1 MTTALRGR
9 LAGGSAPTWGHRR
22 LAGEKPWHALWAM
35 MVGFFMILV
44 DATIV
49 AVANP
54 SIMEKLDAG
63 YDAVI
68 WVTSAYLLGF
78 AVPLLL
84 AGRLGDRYGP
94 KNLYLL
100 GLAVFTAASLWC
112 GLSDTIGMLIAARV
126 LQGVGAALL
135 TPQTLS
141 TITRIFPAERRG
153 VAMSVWGATA
163 GVATLVG
170 PLAGGVLVDGLGWQ
184 WIFFVNVPVGIIGL
198 GLAFWLVPD
207 LPTEKHGFDLLGVLL
222 SGFGMFMIVFAL
234 QEGQSH
240 NWAPWIW
247 GTLAGGVGFMAAFIF
262 WQQANRNDPL
272 IPLGI
277 FRDRDFSLSNLGVAT
292 IGFVVTAM
300 ILPVMFYAQ
309 AVCGLSPTRSA
320 LLTAPMAVAT
330 GVLAPWVGKIVDR
343 SHPRPIIGFGF
354 SVLAIALTW
363 LSVEMTPTTPI
374 WRIVLPLTAT
384 GVGMAFIW
392 SPLAATAT
400 RNLPPQLAGAGS
412 GVYNATRQV
421 GSVLGSASMAAFMTT
436 RISAEMPPMAS
447 NGPSGEGSVT
457 QLPGFLH
464 EPFAA
469 AMSQSLLLPAFIAL
483 FGVVAALFLLG
494 FARPARPAATAPD
507 ERDEHWDDD
516 EYVDDDYVEFTV
528 LHDEP
533 QPLVPATPL
542 APVEPAS
549 LFEPDDE
556 GDTEP
561 MVARHDLLLTPPA
574 ETWHDEPVESW
585 QRGHLP
591 PDWQGDLLDDDR
603 LEPVAAPPSP
613 PAEPVDAPGYPRESE
628 RSLFDFL
635 ADVPPPNP
643 SVEPI
648 GFAHNGFHVDEEQRF
663 QPFSR
668 FDERQEQQPPS
679 ETHKPDILSPD
690 YPLDF
695 GSHAHHES
703 PDEADFERPS
713 RHELTDEEPEDY
725 PFRSNGR
732 HSRVESD
739 DAPSYGRHSR
749 PGD

>member
-1 MTTALRGR
+1 MTAALRGR
-9 LAGGSAPTWGHRR
+9 SAGGAAPI
-22 LAGEKPWHALWAM
+22 ADPWHALWAM

-54 SIMEKLDAG
+54 SIMEKLGAG

-100 GLAVFTAASLWC
+100 GLTVFTAASLWC
-112 GLSDTIGMLIAARV
+112 GLSGTIGMLIAARV

-184 WIFFVNVPVGIIGL
+184 WIFFVNVPIGLIGL

-207 LPTEKHGFDLLGVLL
+207 LPTEKHGFDLLGVAL
-222 SGFGMFMIVFAL
+222 SGVGMFMIVFAL

-272 IPLGI
+272 IPLVI
-277 FRDRDFSLSNLGVAT
+277 FRDRDFSLSTLGVAT

-320 LLTAPMAVAT
+320 LLTAPMAIAT
-330 GVLAPWVGKIVDR
+330 GLLAPWVGKIVDR

-354 SVLAIALTW
+354 SMLAISLTW

-436 RISAEMPPMAS
+436 RISAEMPMAAG
-447 NGPSGEGSVT
+447 GPSGEGSVT
-457 QLPGFLH
+457 QLPSFLH
-464 EPFAA
+464 EPFAS
-469 AMSQSLLLPAFIAL
+469 AMSQALLLPAFIAL

-494 FARPARPAATAPD
+494 FATSGMAADGPPD
-507 ERDEHWDDD
+507 AGAIDDDEHWADDD
-516 EYVDDDYVEFTV
+516 YVDDDDYVEFTV

-533 QPLVPATPL
+533 AHEPVAPPPVARDVDPAPADLV
-542 APVEPAS
+542 VE
-549 LFEPDDE
+549 DE
-556 GDTEP
+556 IDTEP
-561 MVARHDLLLTPPA
+561 MAARHGRLLTAPA
-574 ETWHDEPVESW
+574 ESWHDEPVESW
-585 QRGHLP
+585 RS
-591 PDWQGDLLDDDR
+591 LLDDDQ
-603 LEPVAAPPSP
+603 LEPVSVVPVEPVEPPAYPAGVGPQPVRLPRRCATAETIGGADRVRPQRFSCRRRATVPAAQPFRAAPGAGAAQRDCANRTS
-613 PAEPVDAPGYPRESE
+613 S
-628 RSLFDFL
+628 
-635 ADVPPPNP
+635 VPTT
-643 SVEPI
+643 
-648 GFAHNGFHVDEEQRF
+648 R
-663 QPFSR
+663 
-668 FDERQEQQPPS
+668 
-679 ETHKPDILSPD
+679 
-690 YPLDF
+690 
-695 GSHAHHES
+695 
-703 PDEADFERPS
+703 
-713 RHELTDEEPEDY
+713 
-725 PFRSNGR
+725 
-732 HSRVESD
+732 
-739 DAPSYGRHSR
+739 
-749 PGD
+749 

>member
-9 LAGGSAPTWGHRR
+9 PAGGAVPI
-22 LAGEKPWHALWAM
+22 ADPWHALWAM

-54 SIMEKLDAG
+54 SIMEKLHAD

-141 TITRIFPAERRG
+141 TITRIFAAERRG

-163 GVATLVG
+163 GVATLIG

-184 WIFFVNVPVGIIGL
+184 WIFFVNVPIGIIGL

-207 LPTEKHGFDLLGVLL
+207 LPTEKHRFDLLGVAL
-222 SGFGMFMIVFAL
+222 SGIGMFMIVFAL

-262 WQQANRNDPL
+262 WQQANRNEPL
-272 IPLGI
+272 IPLSI
-277 FRDRDFSLSNLGVAT
+277 FRDRDFSLANLGVAT

-309 AVCGLSPTRSA
+309 AVCGLSPTRAA
-320 LLTAPMAVAT
+320 LLTAPMAIAT
-330 GVLAPWVGKIVDR
+330 GVLAPWVGRIVDR

-363 LSVEMTPTTPI
+363 LSVEMTATTPI
-374 WRIVLPLTAT
+374 WRIVLPLTAM
-384 GVGMAFIW
+384 GVGMAFVW

-436 RISAEMPPMAS
+436 RISAEMPAMVAD
-447 NGPSGEGSVT
+447 GPSGEGSVT
-457 QLPGFLH
+457 ALPSFLH
-464 EPFAA
+464 EPFAS
-469 AMSQSLLLPAFIAL
+469 AMSQALLLPAFIAL

-494 FARPARPAATAPD
+494 FAKSAIAATGPPD
-507 ERDEHWDDD
+507 VGAIDDD
-516 EYVDDDYVEFTV
+516 EYWAADNYVDDDHYVEFTV

-533 QPLVPATPL
+533 
-542 APVEPAS
+542 
-549 LFEPDDE
+549 
-556 GDTEP
+556 EP
-561 MVARHDLLLTPPA
+561 MAARHKHLLTAPA
-574 ETWHDEPVESW
+574 ETWHDEPVEAWRS
-585 QRGHLP
+585 
-591 PDWQGDLLDDDR
+591 LLDEYQP
-603 LEPVAAPPSP
+603 EP
-613 PAEPVDAPGYPRESE
+613 
-628 RSLFDFL
+628 
-635 ADVPPPNP
+635 
-643 SVEPI
+643 VEPI
-648 GFAHNGFHVDEEQRF
+648 GFAHNGFHVDAEQRL
-663 QPFSR
+663 
-668 FDERQEQQPPS
+668 QPPS
-679 ETHKPDILSPD
+679 QL
-690 YPLDF
+690 
-695 GSHAHHES
+695 
-703 PDEADFERPS
+703 EAREQ
-713 RHELTDEEPEDY
+713 PEQY
-725 PFRSNGR
+725 PFLSKGR
-732 HSRVESD
+732 HSRAEPD
-739 DAPSYGRHSR
+739 DRSSYGRHSR
-749 PGD
+749 RGD

>member
-9 LAGGSAPTWGHRR
+9 PAGGAAPVVD
-22 LAGEKPWHALWAM
+22 PWRALWAM

-49 AVANP
+49 SVANP
-54 SIMEKLDAG
+54 SIMEKLGAG

-100 GLAVFTAASLWC
+100 GLTVFTAASLWC
-112 GLSDTIGMLIAARV
+112 GLSETIGMLIAARV
-126 LQGVGAALL
+126 VQGVGAALL

-184 WIFFVNVPVGIIGL
+184 WIFFVNVPIGVIGM

-207 LPTEKHGFDLLGVLL
+207 LPTEKHGFDLLGVAL
-222 SGFGMFMIVFAL
+222 SGVGMFMVVFAL

-240 NWAPWIW
+240 DWAPWVW
-247 GTLAGGVGFMAAFIF
+247 GTLAGGVGFMAAFVF

-272 IPLGI
+272 VPLDM
-277 FRDRDFSLSNLGVAT
+277 FRDRDFSLSSLGVAT

-309 AVCGLSPTRSA
+309 AVCGLSPTRAA
-320 LLTAPMAVAT
+320 LLTAPMAIAS
-330 GVLAPWVGKIVDR
+330 GVLAPWVGKLVDR
-343 SHPRPIIGFGF
+343 YHPRPIIGFGF
-354 SVLAIALTW
+354 SMLAIAMTW

-400 RNLPPQLAGAGS
+400 RNLASDVAGAGS

-421 GSVLGSASMAAFMTT
+421 GSVLGSAGMAAFMTT
-436 RISAEMPPMAS
+436 RISAEMPLAAD
-447 NGPSGEGSVT
+447 GPGGEGSVT

-464 EPFAA
+464 GPFAA
-469 AMSQSLLLPAFIAL
+469 AMSQSLLLPAFVAL
-483 FGVVAALFLLG
+483 FGVVAAMFLLG
-494 FARPARPAATAPD
+494 FAPAAQQPRRPD
-507 ERDEHWDDD
+507 PVDEYWDDGH
-516 EYVDDDYVEFTV
+516 YVDDDHYVEFTV
-528 LHDEP
+528 MHDDP
-533 QPLVPATPL
+533 QPIAVAAPA
-542 APVEPAS
+542 APVDAVS
-549 LFEPDDE
+549 AVDDE

-561 MVARHDLLLTPPA
+561 IAARQEHLLTPPA
-574 ETWHDEPVESW
+574 DTWRDEPVADPTAVPIAPVK
-585 QRGHLP
+585 P
-591 PDWQGDLLDDDR
+591 PTHR
-603 LEPVAAPPSP
+603 REPV
-613 PAEPVDAPGYPRESE
+613 

-635 ADVPPPNP
+635 ADVPPPKP

-648 GFAHNGFHVDEEQRF
+648 GFAHNGFHVDDSQRF
-663 QPFSR
+663 QPLSSFEAREEPQSHT
-668 FDERQEQQPPS
+668 EP
-679 ETHKPDILSPD
+679 HKPDILSPD

-695 GSHAHHES
+695 GHHAHHES
-703 PDEADFERPS
+703 PDEAGFERRS
-713 RHELTDEEPEDY
+713 RHEVADEEPT
-725 PFRSNGR
+725 SNGR
-732 HSRVESD
+732 HSRAESD
-739 DAPSYGRHSR
+739 DASSQGRHSR

>member
-1 MTTALRGR
+1 MTTELRGR
-9 LAGGSAPTWGHRR
+9 REAAPV
-22 LAGEKPWHALWAM
+22 AEPWRALWAM

-54 SIMEKLDAG
+54 SIMVKLDAG

-100 GLAVFTAASLWC
+100 GLLVFTAASLWC
-112 GLSDTIGMLIAARV
+112 GLSGTIGMLIAARLV
-126 LQGVGAALL
+126 QGIGAALL

-153 VAMSVWGATA
+153 AAMSVWGATA

-198 GLAFWLVPD
+198 GLAWWKVPD
-207 LPTEKHGFDLLGVLL
+207 LPTDKRGFDLIGVLL
-222 SGFGMFMIVFAL
+222 SGVGMFMVVFAL
-234 QEGQSH
+234 QEGQAH
-240 NWAPWIW
+240 DWAPWVW
-247 GTLAGGVGFMAAFIF
+247 GTLAGGFGFMAAFAF
-262 WQQANRNDPL
+262 WQQANRNEPL
-272 IPLGI
+272 VPLDI
-277 FRDRDFSLSNLGVAT
+277 FFDRDFSLSTLGVAT

-320 LLTAPMAVAT
+320 LLTAPMAIAT
-330 GVLAPWVGKIVDR
+330 GLLAPWVGTIVDR
-343 SHPRPIIGFGF
+343 HHPRPIIGFGF
-354 SVLAIALTW
+354 SMLAIALTW

-374 WRIVLPLTAT
+374 WRIVLPLTAS

-400 RNLPPQLAGAGS
+400 RNLASDVAGAGS

-421 GSVLGSASMAAFMTT
+421 GSVLGSAGMAAFMTT
-436 RISAEMPPMAS
+436 RISAELPMAAD
-447 NGPSGEGSVT
+447 GPGGEGSVIA
-457 QLPGFLH
+457 LPEFLR

-483 FGVVAALFLLG
+483 FGVVAAMFLAG
-494 FARPARPAATAPD
+494 FAGRAAPGPQRPDPD
-507 ERDEHWDDD
+507 DDHWDDD
-516 EYVDDDYVEFTV
+516 HWDDDHYVEFTV
-528 LHDEP
+528 VHDEP
-533 QPLVPATPL
+533 ARAATHIPVASP
-542 APVEPAS
+542 APVARVAS
-549 LFEPDDE
+549 VAPVTDTIPVGEED
-556 GDTEP
+556 DTEP
-561 MVARHDLLLTPPA
+561 IAPRHAHLLTPP
-574 ETWHDEPVESW
+574 P
-585 QRGHLP
+585 
-591 PDWQGDLLDDDR
+591 DDR
-603 LEPVAAPPSP
+603 RV
-613 PAEPVDAPGYPRESE
+613 

-635 ADVPPPNP
+635 ADVPPPKP

-648 GFAHNGFHVDEEQRF
+648 GFAHNGFHVDEEERF
-663 QPFSR
+663 QPLTR
-668 FDERQEQQPPS
+668 FGQRGEPGPS
-679 ETHKPDILSPD
+679 HAGPQKPDVLSPD

-695 GSHAHHES
+695 GSHARYES
-703 PDEADFERPS
+703 PDAVGFQPSS
-713 RHELTDEEPEDY
+713 RHGPADDEP
-725 PFRSNGR
+725 RSNGR
-732 HSRVESD
+732 HSRAEPGDSS
-739 DAPSYGRHSR
+739 SYGRHSR